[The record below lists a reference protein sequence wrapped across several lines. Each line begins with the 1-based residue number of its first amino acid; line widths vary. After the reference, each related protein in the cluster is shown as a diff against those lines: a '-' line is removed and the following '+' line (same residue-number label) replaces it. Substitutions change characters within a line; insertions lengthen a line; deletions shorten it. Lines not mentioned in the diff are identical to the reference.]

1 MRRRAWP
8 IAAVLGGYLL
18 LAAIYTWPLLR
29 DRSTRIASDPGD
41 PILTASVLWWD
52 ATTAPFSDRW
62 WTPPLF
68 YPNDQVSAFTENF
81 VGESVVAS
89 PVFWLTRDPILAFNV
104 AVFLTWPLSAFAA
117 YLLVRALARR
127 EDAAI
132 VAGVAFGFAPYRVAQ
147 LSHMHVLSAYWLP
160 IALLGMH
167 KYLHQRRMR
176 WLIVFGAAWL
186 LQALSNLYFA
196 FFGGVVI
203 TLWLLYF
210 GSRRD
215 GWRTVP
221 PIGVAWFVASL
232 PLVPVLLKYRAIL
245 DHYGLSRSMG
255 EIVAFSA
262 QPLAWTQVSDLT
274 SLWPHV
280 LGDTSTELDLFPGV
294 TSVVLI
300 LTAAVVWWR
309 RRGALD
315 DATPNPRLLARNV
328 LTALAAVLALAAV
341 MTMVIGS
348 WRFDIGPLRV
358 SMGDGT
364 RGVAGAILLGLGA
377 AAFTRRGRRLLASRP
392 AIVFYAGAT
401 IVVMLLACGPVLAYH
416 STVLLD
422 PTPYRWLMRMPGFSG
437 LRVPARFWMMGT
449 MCLGVAAGLAFAR
462 LVPAS
467 TRWRSLACV
476 LVVCGV
482 LADGWLRAMPMG
494 QVPESWPIVEPP
506 GRAAAVIELPLGPDF
521 DAAATFRSLVHR
533 RRTVNGVSG
542 YDPPAYTL
550 LQQGLKARDTGMLRA
565 LATFGPIDV
574 VVDGA
579 HDPDGTLALYA
590 TATVP
595 GATQFASDGVRTAY
609 ALPKLPPVESPGEYW
624 PIQSATTSADAASA
638 RLAIDGDVG
647 TAWIVGPQQPGQWIA
662 ADLGVERMVGGI
674 EQSIGRDL
682 LGYPRVL
689 AIDVSLDGQS
699 WQEVDSQQTTAA
711 AFLGAIERP
720 REIPIRISFR
730 QQQARFVR
738 LRQMGTFEGGWTVA
752 EFRVFARPGPRYP

>member
-1 MRRRAWP
+1 VRRRPWP

-41 PILTASVLWWD
+41 PILTASVLWWN
-52 ATTAPFSDRW
+52 ATTTPFSDRW

-68 YPNDQVSAFTENF
+68 YPNDQVSALTENF

-117 YLLVRALARR
+117 YLLVRSLTRR

-147 LSHMHVLSAYWLP
+147 LSHMQVLSAYWLP
-160 IALLGMH
+160 IALLGLH
-167 KYLHQRRMR
+167 KYLHERRVR

-196 FFGGVVI
+196 FFGGIVI

-210 GSRRD
+210 GSQRDARR
-215 GWRTVP
+215 TLP
-221 PIGVAWFVASL
+221 PIAVAWFVASL

-245 DHYGLSRSMG
+245 DHFGLSRSMG
-255 EIVAFSA
+255 EIVGFSA
-262 QPLAWTQVSDLT
+262 QPWAWTQVSDLT

-300 LTAAVVWWR
+300 LGAAIVWWR

-315 DATPNPRLLARNV
+315 DATPNRRLLARNV
-328 LTALAAVLALAAV
+328 LTALATVLALAAV

-364 RGVAGAILLGLGA
+364 RGIAGAILLGLGA
-377 AAFTRRGRRLLASRP
+377 AACTRRSQRLLASRP
-392 AIVFYAGAT
+392 AIVFYAGTT
-401 IVVMLLACGPVLAYH
+401 IVVMGLACGPVLAYH
-416 STVLLD
+416 SKVLLD

-449 MCLGVAAGLAFAR
+449 MCLGVAGGLAFAR

-467 TRWRSLACV
+467 AQWRSLACAA
-476 LVVCGV
+476 VVCGL

-494 QVPESWPIVEPP
+494 QVPEAWPIVEPP
-506 GRAAAVIELPLGPDF
+506 SRAAAVLELPLGPDF
-521 DAAATFRSLVHR
+521 DAAATFRSMFHR

-550 LQQGLKARDTGMLRA
+550 LQQGLKARDTGIIPA
-565 LATFGPIDV
+565 LASFGPIDV
-574 VVDGA
+574 IVDSA
-579 HDPDGTLALYA
+579 HDPDGALARYVTAIDGAKAIA
-590 TATVP
+590 T
-595 GATQFASDGVRTAY
+595 DGVRTAFE
-609 ALPKLPPVESPGEYW
+609 LPRSPPIEPPGEYW
-624 PIQSATTSADAASA
+624 PIQRATASADDANA
-638 RLAIDGDVG
+638 RLAIDGNVG
-647 TAWIVGPQQPGQWIA
+647 TQWQVGPQQPGQWIA
-662 ADLGVERMVGGI
+662 VDLGVERLVGGI
-674 EQSIGRDL
+674 EQAIGHDL

-689 AIDVSLDGQS
+689 AVDVSLDGQS
-699 WQEVDSQQTTAA
+699 WKEVFSGQITAP

-720 REIPIRISFR
+720 REIPIRLAFR
-730 QQQARFVR
+730 QQQTRFVR

-752 EFRVFARPGPRYP
+752 ELRVFVRPGPRYP